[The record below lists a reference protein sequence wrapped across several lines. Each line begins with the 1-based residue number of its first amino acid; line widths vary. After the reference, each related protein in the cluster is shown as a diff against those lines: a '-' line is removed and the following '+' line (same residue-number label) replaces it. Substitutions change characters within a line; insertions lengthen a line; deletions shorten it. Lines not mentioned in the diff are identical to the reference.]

1 MQSKSQHQYLILVV
15 ISLLLL
21 TLAACG
27 ESGSTPTPESAGQ
40 IPVNFSQP
48 TLAFNAL
55 PTTLAAPIPT
65 STPVPSPTPQIPP
78 HVVIIDPGH
87 GADDWGT
94 FHSDANGQPD
104 ILEKDIVLKIGQK
117 IASQLD
123 PAHFKVVLTR
133 TTDNSPN
140 NPPQD
145 FNGDGKIDQVDD
157 LQARINIAN
166 ENKGELFLSLHIN
179 SSELGNEVDGLE
191 TWYCADRPFAAQSQK
206 FAELI
211 QAKSLESLSAAGY
224 TAQNRRV
231 GDDIALE
238 GDEQHI
244 FVLGP
249 DTGDHTAATNM
260 PGALAET
267 LFISNDREAALLNDD
282 KVQDKLAGGFA
293 AAIKEYFANP

>member
-1 MQSKSQHQYLILVV
+1 
-15 ISLLLL
+15 
-21 TLAACG
+21 
-27 ESGSTPTPESAGQ
+27 
-40 IPVNFSQP
+40 
-48 TLAFNAL
+48 
-55 PTTLAAPIPT
+55 
-65 STPVPSPTPQIPP
+65 
-78 HVVIIDPGH
+78 
-87 GADDWGT
+87 
-94 FHSDANGQPD
+94 
-104 ILEKDIVLKIGQK
+104 
-117 IASQLD
+117 
-123 PAHFKVVLTR
+123 
-133 TTDNSPN
+133 
-140 NPPQD
+140 
-145 FNGDGKIDQVDD
+145 VDD

-224 TAQNRRV
+224 QAQNRRV
-231 GDDIALE
+231 GDDKALE
-238 GDEQHI
+238 GDGQHI

-293 AAIKEYFANP
+293 AAIEEYFANP

>member
-1 MQSKSQHQYLILVV
+1 MQSKPQPLYLILIV

-27 ESGSTPTPESAGQ
+27 EGGSTPTPESAGQ
-40 IPVNFSQP
+40 IQVNFSQP
-48 TLAFNAL
+48 TIGFNAL
-55 PTTLAAPIPT
+55 APTAIPT
-65 STPVPSPTPQIPP
+65 PTPQTLP

-104 ILEKDIVLKIGQK
+104 ILEKDIVLKIGLK
-117 IASQLD
+117 IAGQLD

-179 SSELGNEVDGLE
+179 SSDLDNEVDGLE
-191 TWYCADRPFAAQSQK
+191 TWYCADRPFSDQSKK

-211 QAKSLESLSAAGY
+211 QQKSLASLSAAGY
-224 TAQNRRV
+224 KAQDRGV
-231 GDDIALE
+231 SDDTTLE
-238 GDEQHI
+238 GNGEHI

-249 DTGDHTAATNM
+249 NVGDHTAATNM
-260 PGALAET
+260 PGALAEN
-267 LFISNDREAALLNDD
+267 LFISNDHEAALLNDD

-293 AAIKEYFANP
+293 AAIEEYFATQ